1 MGRSTVK
8 VNTDELKAFV
18 EQLKKV
24 ATRDFIA
31 ELAKDVAA
39 RYLRRVVKNTPV
51 DQGNLRRSW
60 DVEVKEMSNGYEI
73 TVKNSAEY
81 ASYVEYGHRQTP
93 GRYVP
98 AIGKRLKKSWV
109 DGVFFVTKSELEMEA
124 QLPRII
130 ENKMNKWLK
139 EVFG

>member
-18 EQLKKV
+18 EQLKK
-24 ATRDFIA
+24 ATTRDFIA
-31 ELAKDVAA
+31 ELAKEIAA
-39 RYLRRVVKNTPV
+39 RYLRKVIKNTPV
-51 DQGNLRRSW
+51 DNGTLRRSW

-109 DGVFFVTKSELEMEA
+109 DGAFFVNKSELEMEA